1 MLYIIGHYLSLI
13 PDMVKFPI
21 VSTAA
26 MFVPVAYEISTV
38 ESHGTQAP
46 FFDDCVIYCLEDP
59 LCDAVIYGGQ
69 ENSHGNNCYLF
80 RNHKV
85 NE

>member
-1 MLYIIGHYLSLI
+1 
-13 PDMVKFPI
+13 MVKFPI

-38 ESHGTQAP
+38 GSHGTQAP

-69 ENSHGNNCYLF
+69 EDSHGNNCYLF